1 MQTVITSL
9 VLFFTGLVL
18 QAQVNTV
25 EVTITN
31 FDSNE
36 GHALVAIYDSEAN
49 FLNKRLLGVVATI
62 SNNTAVCTFADLP
75 DGVYAVSAF
84 HDEDTDGKLNM
95 MMGFYPT
102 EDTATSNNA
111 PANFGPPTWEDA
123 KFEVKGGK
131 VISQKISM

>member
-36 GHALVAIYDSEAN
+36 GNALVAIYDSEAN
-49 FLNKRLLGVVATI
+49 FLNKRLLGAVETI
-62 SNNTAVCTFADLP
+62 TNKTAVCTFADLP
-75 DGVYAVSAF
+75 DGVYAISAF
-84 HDEDTDGKLNM
+84 HDEDMDGKLNM

-111 PANFGPPTWEDA
+111 PANFGPPTWNDA